1 MTRDCLLSEK
11 GLMKEMKKIYLR
23 KTLVE
28 LTKLVLKNDI
38 FNYNEKTFLKKEAQ
52 QLGQSLLHTKAFCYG
67 RM

>member
-1 MTRDCLLSEK
+1 
-11 GLMKEMKKIYLR
+11 MKKIYLR

-52 QLGQSLLHTKAFCYG
+52 QLGQSLLHAKAFCYG